1 MVLEAQLRICPGW
14 GVGEG
19 SGPSLGSPPAGF
31 SWGVG
36 SSAFQTEGAWDQH
49 GKGPSIWDTFT
60 HSGKGNVLGD
70 ETADVACNSYYKVQV
85 SNGCACACVTEHHL
99 ARAGRDIL
107 GEPT

>member
-1 MVLEAQLRICPGW
+1 M
-14 GVGEG
+14 GEG

-85 SNGCACACVTEHHL
+85 SDGCACACVTEYHL
-99 ARAGRDIL
+99 ARAGR
-107 GEPT
+107 